1 MSIFVALIVQRVDS
15 FIKKIYLLPASKIS
29 LLFWDQLYG
38 AQKIS
43 TTSIGQG
50 MNCVVLWKP

>member
-15 FIKKIYLLPASKIS
+15 FTKKIYLLPASKIS

-38 AQKIS
+38 AQKIF
-43 TTSIGQG
+43 TTCIG
-50 MNCVVLWKP
+50 